1 MLGVSSGISNPINA
15 ILGFIAIDNFLIFT
29 DHWRRH
35 ACRLY
40 KNIYMSELFNNK
52 YRIPST
58 RLQSWNYANEGM
70 YFVTICAKD
79 KEHYLGDI
87 SESLLIPTE
96 LGKVA
101 WSEWFN
107 TIQMRPDMNI
117 ELSEFVVM
125 PNHIHGII
133 IIGKNQFNNSKINT
147 TGAAQNQFI
156 YQSKNLASVIRG
168 YKSAVTMFA
177 EETILNLIG
186 KPVFM
191 NILSVQWTIIV
202 RLLII

>member
-1 MLGVSSGISNPINA
+1 M
-15 ILGFIAIDNFLIFT
+15 GFIAIDNFLIFT